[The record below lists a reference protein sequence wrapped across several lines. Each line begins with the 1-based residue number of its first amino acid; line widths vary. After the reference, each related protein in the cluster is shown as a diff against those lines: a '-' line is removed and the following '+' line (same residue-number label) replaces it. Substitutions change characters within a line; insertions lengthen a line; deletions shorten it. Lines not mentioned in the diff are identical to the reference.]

1 MSAPGL
7 GRAKTSAVAQYVE
20 ISPNNCISGSQIIL
34 HTRGSMP
41 CWRIVFSTFRGC
53 MSFYT
58 ARVMNGLKAD
68 VRVESVPLPTP
79 DIGALGQKVAFVP
92 IPEVLSAKRISI
104 TLNHTQ
110 RHGRACHG
118 HPRVAAKKD
127 VDARDNPAHDG
138 VIRYDRNQSRPRKH
152 MHQAAGT
159 LPRAAHARLTKLRG
173 PSALPQR

>member
-1 MSAPGL
+1 
-7 GRAKTSAVAQYVE
+7 
-20 ISPNNCISGSQIIL
+20 
-34 HTRGSMP
+34 
-41 CWRIVFSTFRGC
+41 
-53 MSFYT
+53 
-58 ARVMNGLKAD
+58 MNGLKAD

-118 HPRVAAKKD
+118 HPRLAAKKD

-138 VIRYDRNQSRPRKH
+138 VIRYDRNQSPRWPRKH

-159 LPRAAHARLTKLRG
+159 VPRAAHARLTKLRG